1 MDYRGKTKAQLIDEL
16 ASLRVSLASVRAQAT
31 ELAMQVSEERFR
43 KLFDDGPLGMA
54 TVGSDFHFLTANAA
68 FCRMLGY
75 TEAELQ
81 ALTFPEITAPECV
94 ASDIEQVQRLMRG
107 EISDYQTEKRY
118 LRNDQSIRWGAIIV
132 SAIRDAG
139 GAFAH
144 FLVMVEDITEK
155 KLAEAALRESEE
167 KFRSI
172 FENVQ
177 DIYYQTDMQGIITEI
192 SPSIS
197 RYSGYSREELI
208 GQSSTK
214 VYITPSDRERFHAV
228 IQAQGEVT
236 DYELRLHA
244 KDQRPVIVSANAHL
258 RYDAAHTPIGIEG
271 TLRDVTERKLEQEAL
286 RLLLER
292 FDLAARAARLGVW
305 DWEIREDRLTC
316 DDLLFELYGRKREE
330 MAFTSYH
337 DWLSVI
343 YPDDIPTT
351 ASAMREALYGRK
363 NLDIEFR
370 VVLPGGAIRHLAAYA
385 HVVHDAQGQPL
396 RMTGINYDVTERKR
410 QEEELLASR
419 LELEKVNHRLTEANA
434 MLEHLASTDALTDA
448 WNRRHFEQSVKVEM
462 GRAQRYNHPLS
473 LLMFD
478 IDHFKQVNDVY
489 GHQSGDQ
496 ILRVI
501 ANLVRANI
509 RESDSLTRW
518 GGEEFIVLTPELA
531 IDDAARLGEKL
542 RMLVAEYNF
551 PEAGVVTVS
560 FGVAEF
566 HAGENLDT
574 WIKHADDALYAA
586 KLAGRNTLRCAGTQL
601 SAV

>member
-1 MDYRGKTKAQLIDEL
+1 MDDRGKTKAQLIDEL
-16 ASLRVSLASVRAQAT
+16 ASLRVSLASARAQAT

-54 TVGSDFHFLTANAA
+54 TVSSNFHFLTANAA

-81 ALTFPEITAPECV
+81 ALTFPEITAPEYV
-94 ASDIEQVQRLMRG
+94 ASDIEQVNKLLRG
-107 EISDYQTEKRY
+107 EISDYHTEKRY
-118 LRNDQSIRWGAIIV
+118 LPKDQSVRWGAIIV

-144 FLVMVEDITEK
+144 LLVMVEDITEK
-155 KLAEAALRESEE
+155 KQAEAALRESEE
-167 KFRSI
+167 KFRTI

-208 GQSSTK
+208 GQSSTI

-236 DYELRLHA
+236 DYELRLHT

-271 TLRDVTERKLEQEAL
+271 TLRDITERKLEQEAL
-286 RLLLER
+286 WLLIER

-316 DDLLFELYGRKREE
+316 DDLLFDLYGRKREE

-343 YPDDIPTT
+343 YPDDIAST

-363 NLDIEFR
+363 NLDIEYR
-370 VVLPGGAIRHLAAYA
+370 VVLPDGAIRHLAAYA
-385 HVVHDAQGQPL
+385 HVVHDAEGQPL

-419 LELEKVNHRLTEANA
+419 LELEKGNHRLTEANA

-496 ILRVI
+496 ILSVI

-551 PEAGVVTVS
+551 AEVGVVTVS

-574 WIKHADDALYAA
+574 WIKHADEALYAA
-586 KLAGRNTLRCAGTQL
+586 KLAGRNTLRCAGTQFSL
-601 SAV
+601 V